1 MAAEPLAN
9 PTALRWMILGEWRA
23 HPARALAAAIAIAI
37 GVALGLA
44 VHLINASALNEFSQ
58 AVRTVSGDADLQ
70 VRGRTAA
77 GFDETLFPRLAR
89 TPGVAGASPAV
100 EMDARIGAQGAAT
113 LIGLDVLR
121 AAQVTPALLGEA
133 SAGPAAFDPEAVLLS
148 PAALQAAGARVGETV
163 EVTANGRNVRLRI
176 AGALSSVPEGQ
187 RLAVMDIAAAQWR
200 FARLGAID
208 RVDLKLDQGAD
219 AAAVRRRIGRLL
231 PPQAELGDPQTEARR
246 SDALSRAYRVNLD
259 MLALVALVTG
269 GFLVFSAQ
277 SLAVARRRPQ
287 FALARVLGLTRRAVL
302 TQVAV
307 EGAVI
312 GLAGALA
319 GLALGLALAWGG
331 LALLGGDLGGGY
343 FEGPAPRLV
352 FAPGAALVFVGLGFL
367 AALLGSLLPARQA
380 ARTRPAQALKN
391 VGDAVDPRMRP
402 AGGRTALA
410 LLAAGTLSAFA
421 PAVGGLPLF
430 GYLAIALLLAGGV
443 TAMPWLARLLLGPLQ
458 RIGSPW
464 PALDL
469 ALKRLWGAP
478 SQAAIALCGIVA
490 STSLMIAMAVMVT
503 SFRGSVD
510 EWLGQVLPADLYLR
524 LEDGSGLSP
533 QAQAAIAAAPG
544 VAAVAFSYTTTFSVS
559 PDRPPVVLT
568 VREDPARELPL
579 IGRERAAPP
588 GETPVW
594 ASEPAARVLGWRPG
608 ASLDLP
614 LGEGPPVRA
623 HVVGVWRDYARQ
635 SGALAIDASAFERI
649 TGEARRTEAAIDLTP
664 AARPEAAIAAI
675 RSALPPEAAR
685 RVTLAQAGELRR
697 LALSI
702 FDRSFAVTYL
712 LEAIAILVGLA
723 GVAATISAQTLA
735 RTKEFGMLRHLG
747 VQKREIAA
755 MLAAEGAL
763 LGLVG
768 GVAGIGLGLAMSQVL
783 IGVINPQSFNWTMQT
798 RLPLGLF
805 ATVAA
810 ALVAASAGTALLAG
824 RRALSAEAVQAVR
837 EDW

>member
-1 MAAEPLAN
+1 MAAEGLAS
-9 PTALRWMILGEWRA
+9 PTALRWLILGEWRA
-23 HPARALAAAIAIAI
+23 HPARALAATIAIAV

-44 VHLINASALNEFSQ
+44 VHLINASALNEFAQ

-70 VRGRTAA
+70 VRGRTEA
-77 GFDETLFPRLAR
+77 GFDERLYPSLAR
-89 TPGVAGASPAV
+89 VPGVAGASPAL
-100 EMDARIGAQGAAT
+100 EMDASLAAGAPVT

-121 AAQVTPALLGEA
+121 AAQVTPALLGQG
-133 SAGPAAFDPEAVLLS
+133 SAGPAAFDPQAVFLS
-148 PAALQAAGARVGETV
+148 PAALQAAGVAVGGQV
-163 EVTANGRNVRLRI
+163 EMSANGRAVRLRV
-176 AGALSSVPEGQ
+176 AGTLPSAPEGQ
-187 RLAVMDIAAAQWR
+187 RLAVMDIAAVQWR
-200 FARLGAID
+200 FARLGVLD
-208 RVDLKLDQGAD
+208 RVDLRLEQGAD
-219 AAAVRRRIGRLL
+219 AGGVRGRIAALL
-231 PPQAELGDPQTEARR
+231 PAQAELGDPDTEARR

-287 FALARVLGLTRRAVL
+287 FALARVLGLTRRSVL
-302 TQVAV
+302 AQVAA

-312 GLAGALA
+312 GLVGALA
-319 GLALGLALAWGG
+319 GLALGVALAWGG

-343 FEGPAPRLV
+343 FEGPAPKLA
-352 FAPGAALVFVGLGFL
+352 FAPRAALAFVGLGLL

-380 ARTRPAQALKN
+380 ARTEPAQALKN
-391 VGDAVDPRMRP
+391 VGDAIDPRAP
-402 AGGRTALA
+402 PGGRIALA
-410 LLAAGTLSAFA
+410 LLAAGALAAFA
-421 PAVGGLPLF
+421 PAVAGLPLF
-430 GYLAIALLLAGGV
+430 GYAAIALLLAGGV
-443 TAMPWLARLLLGPLQ
+443 AAMPWLARTLLAPLQ
-458 RIGSPW
+458 RIGTAW
-464 PALDL
+464 PPLDL

-524 LEDGSGLSP
+524 LEDGGGFAP
-533 QAQAAIAAAPG
+533 EAQAAIARAPG
-544 VAAVAFSYTTTFSVS
+544 VAHAAFSYSTALSIA

-568 VREDPARELPL
+568 AREAPSRTLPL
-579 IGRERAAPP
+579 IGGSRPAPQ
-588 GETPVW
+588 GLTPVW
-594 ASEPAARVLGWRPG
+594 ASEPAARTLGWRPG
-608 ASLDLP
+608 RVLELP
-614 LGEGPPVRA
+614 LGTGPPARLFVA
-623 HVVGVWRDYARQ
+623 GIWRDYARQ
-635 SGALAIDASAFERI
+635 SGALALDVDDYTRL
-649 TGEARRTEAAIDLTP
+649 TGERRRTEAAVELAP
-664 AARPEAAIAAI
+664 GARPQAVAA
-675 RSALPPEAAR
+675 ALRVAVPPAQSGR
-685 RVTLAQAGELRR
+685 MMIAQAGELRR

-747 VQKREIAA
+747 VLKREIAA

-768 GVAGIGLGLAMSQVL
+768 GIAGIGLGLAMSQVL

-824 RRALSAEAVQAVR
+824 RRALSGEAVKAVR

>member
-1 MAAEPLAN
+1 MAAEGLAS
-9 PTALRWMILGEWRA
+9 PTALRWLILGEWRA
-23 HPARALAAAIAIAI
+23 HPARALAAVIAIAV

-44 VHLINASALNEFSQ
+44 VHLINASALNEFTQ
-58 AVRTVSGDADLQ
+58 AVRTVGGDADLQ

-77 GFDETLFPRLAR
+77 GFDERLYPVLAR
-89 TPGVAGASPAV
+89 APDVAGASPALQ
-100 EMDARIGAQGAAT
+100 MSARLQGDVPVT

-121 AAQVTPALLGEA
+121 AAAVTPALLGEG
-133 SAGPAAFDPEAVLLS
+133 SAGPAAFDPDAVFLS
-148 PAALQAAGARVGETV
+148 AAALQASGATVGDEV
-163 EVTANGRNVRLRI
+163 ELAANGRAVRLKV
-176 AGALSSVPEGQ
+176 AGTLPSAPEGQ

-200 FARLGAID
+200 FDRLGVLDRID
-208 RVDLKLDQGAD
+208 LRLAKGAD
-219 AAAVRRRIGRLL
+219 AGAARRRVAALL
-231 PPQAELGDPQTEARR
+231 PAQAELGDPDSAARR

-302 TQVAV
+302 AQVAL

-312 GLAGALA
+312 GAVGALA
-319 GLALGLALAWGG
+319 GLALGITLAWGG

-343 FEGPAPRLV
+343 FDGPPPKLA
-352 FAPGAALVFVGLGFL
+352 FASGAAAVFVGLGLL
-367 AALLGSLLPARQA
+367 AALLGSLIPARQA
-380 ARTRPAQALKN
+380 ARTEPAQALKN
-391 VGDAVDPRMRP
+391 LGDPIDPRSAP
-402 AGGRTALA
+402 GGRVALA
-410 LLAAGTLSAFA
+410 LLAAGTLAAFA
-421 PAVGGLPLF
+421 PAVRGLPLF
-430 GYLAIALLLAGGV
+430 GYAAVALLLAGGV
-443 TAMPWLARLLLGPLQ
+443 AAMPWIARTLLSPLQ
-458 RIGSPW
+458 RLGATW
-464 PALDL
+464 PPLDL

-490 STSLMIAMAVMVT
+490 STSLMVAMAVMVT

-524 LEDGSGLSP
+524 LEDGGGFSP
-533 QAQAAIAAAPG
+533 EAQATIAAAPG
-544 VAAVAFSYTTTFSVS
+544 VARAAFSYSTSFSVA
-559 PDRPPVVLT
+559 PDRPPIVLT
-568 VREDPARELPL
+568 AREDAVRALPL
-579 IGRERAAPP
+579 IGGSRPAPD
-588 GETPVW
+588 GLTPAW
-594 ASEPAARVLGWRPG
+594 ASEPAARTLGWRPG
-608 ASLDLP
+608 RVLELP
-614 LGEGPPVRA
+614 LGAGPPARVYVA
-623 HVVGVWRDYARQ
+623 GVWRDYARQ
-635 SGALAIDASAFERI
+635 SGALALDAADFTRL
-649 TGEARRTEAAIDLTP
+649 TGERRRTEAAVDLAP
-664 AARPEAAIAAI
+664 GVRPEAAAEAI
-675 RSALPPEAAR
+675 RAALPPDQAR
-685 RVTLAQAGELRR
+685 LATIAQAGELRR

-712 LEAIAILVGLA
+712 LEAIAVLVGLA

-747 VQKREIAA
+747 VRRREIAA
-755 MLAAEGAL
+755 MLASEGAL

-768 GVAGIGLGLAMSQVL
+768 GIAGIGLGLAISQVL

-805 ATVAA
+805 GSVVL

-824 RRALSAEAVQAVR
+824 RRALSGDAVRAVR

>member
-1 MAAEPLAN
+1 MAADVPAS

-23 HPARALAAAIAIAI
+23 HPARALAATIAIAV

-44 VHLINASALNEFSQ
+44 VHLINASALNEFAQ

-70 VRGRTAA
+70 VRGRIDG
-77 GFDETLFPRLAR
+77 GFDERLYPMLAR
-89 TPGVAGASPAV
+89 LPAIAGASPAL
-100 EMDARIGAQGAAT
+100 EMSAGLGPRTSGV

-133 SAGPAAFDPEAVLLS
+133 SAGPAAFDPQAVLLS
-148 PAALQAAGARVGETV
+148 PAALRDAGVAVGDELEISANGQAA
-163 EVTANGRNVRLRI
+163 RLRV
-176 AGALSSVPEGQ
+176 AGALPSAPEGQ

-200 FARLGAID
+200 FGRLGRLDRID
-208 RVDLKLDQGAD
+208 LRLDQGAD
-219 AAAVRRRIGRLL
+219 AGEARRRIAGLL
-231 PPQAELGDPQTEARR
+231 PAQAELADPHTDARR

-287 FALARVLGLTRRAVL
+287 FALTRVLGMTRRAVL
-302 TQVAV
+302 LQVAV

-312 GLAGALA
+312 GLVGALA
-319 GLALGLALAWGG
+319 GLALGLGLAWGG

-343 FEGPAPRLV
+343 FDGPAPKLV
-352 FAPGAALVFVGLGFL
+352 FAPGAALVFVGLGLL
-367 AALLGSLLPARQA
+367 AALVGSLLPARQA
-380 ARTRPAQALKN
+380 ARTAPAQALKN
-391 VGDAVDPRMRP
+391 VGDAIDPRSP
-402 AGGRTALA
+402 PGGKIALA
-410 LLAAGTLSAFA
+410 LLAAGALAAFA
-421 PAVGGLPLF
+421 PAVAGLPLF
-430 GYLAIALLLAGGV
+430 GYGAMALLLAGGV
-443 TAMPWLARLLLGPLQ
+443 AAMPWLARTLLAPLQ
-458 RIGSPW
+458 RLGPVW
-464 PALDL
+464 PPFDL

-510 EWLGQVLPADLYLR
+510 EWLGQVLPADVYLR
-524 LEDGSGLSP
+524 LEDGAGFNP
-533 QAQAAIAAAPG
+533 AAQAAIAATPG
-544 VAAVAFSYTTTFSVS
+544 VAQATFSYTTLLSIA
-559 PDRPPVVLT
+559 PDRPPIVLT
-568 VREDPARELPL
+568 ARESPARTLPL
-579 IGRERAAPP
+579 IGGSRPAPE
-588 GETPVW
+588 GRTPVW
-594 ASEPAARVLGWRPG
+594 ASEPAARTLGWRAG
-608 ASLDLP
+608 RTLELP
-614 LGEGPPVRA
+614 IGTGPPARLFVA
-623 HVVGVWRDYARQ
+623 GVWRDYARQ
-635 SGALAIDASAFERI
+635 SGALAIDTTDYTRL
-649 TGEARRTEAAIDLTP
+649 TGERRRTEAAIEIAP
-664 AARPEAAIAAI
+664 GARPDTVAEAL
-675 RSALPPEAAR
+675 RTALPGGASSR
-685 RVTLAQAGELRR
+685 LTIAQAGELRR

-747 VQKREIAA
+747 VLKREIAA

-768 GVAGIGLGLAMSQVL
+768 GIAGIGLGLAMSQVL

>member
-1 MAAEPLAN
+1 MTAEGLAS
-9 PTALRWMILGEWRA
+9 PTALRWLILGEWRA
-23 HPARALAAAIAIAI
+23 HPARALAGAIAIAV

-44 VHLINASALNEFSQ
+44 VHLINASALNEFAQ

-70 VRGRTAA
+70 VRGRTPA
-77 GFDETLFPRLAR
+77 GFDEQLYPRLAR
-89 TPGVAGASPAV
+89 LPGVAGVSPAL
-100 EMDARIGAQGAAT
+100 EMDASLGPRAPAT

-133 SAGPAAFDPEAVLLS
+133 SAGPAAFDPEAVFLS
-148 PAALQAAGARVGETV
+148 PAALQAAGLAVGDTL
-163 EVTANGRNVRLRI
+163 EVAANGRTARLRI
-176 AGALSSVPEGQ
+176 AGTLPSAPEGQ

-200 FARLGAID
+200 FGRLGALD
-208 RVDLKLDQGAD
+208 RLDLRLDQGAD
-219 AAAVRRRIGRLL
+219 AGEARRRISALL
-231 PPQAELGDPQTEARR
+231 PAQAELGDPQTEARR

-302 TQVAV
+302 VQVAA

-312 GLAGALA
+312 GMAGALA
-319 GLALGLALAWGG
+319 GLALGVGLAWAG

-343 FEGPAPRLV
+343 FEGPPPQLV
-352 FAPGAALVFVGLGFL
+352 FAPGAALVFVGLGL
-367 AALLGSLLPARQA
+367 AAALLGSLLPARQA
-380 ARTRPAQALKN
+380 ARVQAAQALKN
-391 VGDAVDPRMRP
+391 VGDAIDPRAP
-402 AGGRTALA
+402 PGGRIALA
-410 LLAAGTLSAFA
+410 LLAAGALAAFA

-430 GYLAIALLLAGGV
+430 GYASIALLLAGGV
-443 TAMPWLARLLLGPLQ
+443 AAMPWLARVLLSPLQ
-458 RIGSPW
+458 RIGTRRAP
-464 PALDL
+464 LDL

-524 LEDGSGLSP
+524 LEDGGGFSP
-533 QAQAAIAAAPG
+533 EAQAAIAAAPG
-544 VAAVAFSYTTTFSVS
+544 VARADFSYSTSFSVS
-559 PDRPPVVLT
+559 PDRPPVILT
-568 VREDPARELPL
+568 AREDPARTLPL
-579 IGRERAAPP
+579 IGAERPAPD
-588 GETPVW
+588 GLTPVW
-594 ASEPAARVLGWRPG
+594 ASEPAVRVLGWRPG
-608 ASLDLP
+608 RTLELP
-614 LGEGPPVRA
+614 IGAGPPAKVYVA
-623 HVVGVWRDYARQ
+623 GVWRDYARQ
-635 SGALAIDASAFERI
+635 SGALAMDVRDFTRL
-649 TGEARRTEAAIDLTP
+649 TGEARRTEAAVEL
-664 AARPEAAIAAI
+664 ASGAQAEAAIAAI
-675 RSALPPEAAR
+675 RGAVPPGVGQR
-685 RVTLAQAGELRR
+685 MMLAQAGELRR

-747 VQKREIAA
+747 VLKREIAA

-768 GVAGIGLGLAMSQVL
+768 GIAGIGLGLAMSQVL

-805 ATVAA
+805 ATVAV